1 MKVWNSML
9 FTPLAL
15 ASGLALIGCAAPPAQ
30 QNDAQQ
36 ASQPAQAGK
45 QTGKPAGKQASPP
58 ATVQDGIAVRPL
70 SAMRVFAGAQ
80 DFNETSRLQYAQMVS
95 QAKEKKVL
103 VGDKNAQVIRLR
115 AIARRI
121 IPFAARWNAAS
132 ADWKWQINLLNSSE
146 VNAFCM
152 PGGQI
157 AFYTGI
163 LTKLKLTD
171 DEVAVVMGHE
181 VSHALRE
188 HAQAQAGKGNVAAV
202 GSKVASA
209 GLSSWLGVDAGLTGK
224 ATGMA
229 AEGLMLKFSRDD
241 EREADLIG
249 LDLAARAG
257 YDPRAGVVLWQ
268 KMTALSKGEAAQIA
282 FLSTHPT
289 GPERI
294 AQMNTHMALVLPV
307 YARTKGVS
315 VEALPAYRGS
325 ALASR

>member
-9 FTPLAL
+9 LTPLAL
-15 ASGLALIGCAAPPAQ
+15 ASSLALLGCAAPPAEQ
-30 QNDAQQ
+30 KAGATAQQ
-36 ASQPAQAGK
+36 KAAPQVQ
-45 QTGKPAGKQASPP
+45 Q
-58 ATVQDGIAVRPL
+58 QDGIAVRPL
-70 SAMRVFAGAQ
+70 SGMRVFAGEQ

-103 VGDKNAQVIRLR
+103 VPDNNAQVIRLR
-115 AIARRI
+115 AIGKRI
-121 IPFAARWNAAS
+121 IPFATRWNPAA

-157 AFYTGI
+157 AFYTAI

-171 DEVAVVMGHE
+171 DEVAIVMGHE

-202 GSKVASA
+202 GSKVAGA

-224 ATGMA
+224 ATDMA
-229 AEGLMLKFSRDD
+229 AKGLMLKFSRDD

-268 KMTALSKGEAAQIA
+268 KMAALSKGEASQSA

-294 AQMNTHMALVLPV
+294 DQMNAHMAQVLPV
-307 YARTKGVS
+307 YARTKGVAVS
-315 VEALPAYRGS
+315 ALPPYRG
-325 ALASR
+325 AELASR